1 MVQGQISSTLVDYFA
16 CGECPQLLRRMFC
29 LREMHDLFGADLWD
43 EFVIVKKLTVQS
55 LFVCVFEPLGQS
67 IFIRKKM
74 ESIQKFATYTTLGPD
89 MSHNRSSEA

>member
-67 IFIRKKM
+67 IFIRKKNGVHP
-74 ESIQKFATYTTLGPD
+74 KVRNVHYFGA
-89 MSHNRSSEA
+89 